1 MEDIFGGLVLL
12 MGGFVFIFA
21 FIALAVAILMIIANI
36 FIFRKMGL
44 PGWYSI
50 IPFWNVYNQISKTWL
65 VTPWF
70 WFYLGLFVAPWFLDG
85 FLLSVVSILALALGV
100 AMNLK
105 LAAAFGKGV
114 GYCLGLIFLP
124 VIFLPMLA
132 FGQAT
137 YIGNQT
143 TPGKLF

>member
-85 FLLSVVSILALALGV
+85 FLLSVVSILAFALGV
-100 AMNLK
+100 AKNLK